1 MKSVDEATANMAVET
16 DRGAVD
22 RYRTL
27 RRRAYDY
34 RYEADL
40 PRKVALAAGMAA
52 LTGLLAQV
60 RIVLPFTPVPITGQT
75 FAVMV
80 TGVVLGARW
89 GGLSMGI
96 YTGAGVAG
104 MPWFQGW
111 GAGLSHFTGATGGY
125 LIGFVV
131 AAGVIGFAIDRL
143 PATRRLPWLPVLLAF
158 GNFVVI
164 FAFGLPWLAAWMAG
178 VLPRGPGTAVTVH
191 KVLVAGFYPFVAG
204 GVVKVAAATA
214 VARLVLPPADGDEVG
229 AAGAEE
235 L

>member
-1 MKSVDEATANMAVET
+1 MKSVDGASPDMAVEH
-16 DRGAVD
+16 DRGVVD
-22 RYRTL
+22 RYRRL
-27 RRRAYDY
+27 RRDAYDY

-40 PRKVALAAGMAA
+40 PRKVALAVGMAA

-80 TGVVLGARW
+80 AGVVLGARW

-96 YTGAGVAG
+96 YTGAGIAG
-104 MPWFQGW
+104 MPWFE
-111 GAGLSHFTGATGGY
+111 GLGGGFTYFTGATGGY
-125 LIGFVV
+125 LIGFV
-131 AAGVIGFAIDRL
+131 AAAAVIGFAIDKL
-143 PATRRLPWLPVLLAF
+143 PATRRLPWLAVLLAI

-178 VLPRGPGTAVTVH
+178 VLPTGPGSAVTLMG
-191 KVLVAGFYPFVAG
+191 VLEAGLLPFIPG

-214 VARLVLPPADGDEVG
+214 VARLILPEETPDEAD
-229 AAGAEE
+229 AT
-235 L
+235 